1 MRITHIHFPTAFIV
15 ATLVLASCKKL
26 VSVAE
31 PINTITTTEVFST
44 EAQANSA
51 IVGIYTE
58 MINGSSGATG
68 ASSDPGGSTFSAG
81 LTTMLAGL
89 SSDDLIYNQGSGAYE
104 LYNTNHLLYNDVS
117 VNGIWAPPYSYIYGA
132 NSIIGGIAAS
142 TASSLSDSVRR
153 EITAEAKFVRAF
165 SYFYL
170 TNLFGDVPLVLTVD
184 FNQTA
189 GMARTPQAQVYQQI
203 IQDLKDAQAA
213 LPGDYSVGLGERIR
227 PNQWAATALLAR
239 AYLYTGDYTDA
250 ATQAGAVI
258 GNTAEYSLVSSLNGV
273 FLKNSTEAI
282 WQLQQNTSDPGI
294 GTATPEGVLLLPNP
308 LNTGFA
314 EYSLSPQ
321 LLGAF
326 ETGDQRRLDWV
337 DSTNDADP
345 GIYAGVGTG
354 GMYYY
359 PYKYKTGSYNYS
371 VGGTATEYY
380 MVLRLAEQYLIRAE
394 AEANGAAGGTS
405 AAIADLNVIRGRAA
419 LPALSPSLTQAQVI
433 TAVAHERQ
441 TELFA
446 EWGHRWLDLKR
457 TGQADAVLSVIPLK
471 QPWLGAYQLL
481 YPIPY
486 TETVDDPNL
495 VQNPGYN

>member
-1 MRITHIHFPTAFIV
+1 MHYNHKLLAVFFLLFIPGLD
-15 ATLVLASCKKL
+15 ACKKL
-26 VSVAE
+26 VSVPE
-31 PINTITTTEVFST
+31 PINSITTTEVFST
-44 EAQANSA
+44 DAQANSA
-51 IVGIYTE
+51 IAGIYTE
-58 MINGSSGATG
+58 MINGSTGATG
-68 ASSDPGGSTFSAG
+68 SNAGAGFSTFSAG
-81 LTTMLAGL
+81 LTTILAGL
-89 SSDDLIYNQGSGAYE
+89 SSDELINNQGSESVGLE
-104 LYNTNHLLYNDVS
+104 LYNTNHLLYNDGE
-117 VNGIWAPPYSYIYGA
+117 VNALWTPAYSYIYGA
-132 NSIIGGIAAS
+132 NSIMGGIAAS
-142 TASSLSDSVRR
+142 TSSLLSDSVRT
-153 EITAEAKFVRAF
+153 ELTAEAKFIRAF
-165 SYFYL
+165 CYFYL
-170 TNLFGDVPLVLTVD
+170 TNLFGDVPLVLTIN

-189 GMARTPQAQVYQQI
+189 GMASTPQAQVYQQI

-250 ATQAGAVI
+250 ATQASAVI
-258 GNTAEYSLVSSLNGV
+258 GNTAEYSLVSNLNGV
-273 FLKNSTEAI
+273 FLTNSTEAI
-282 WQLQQNTSDPGI
+282 WQLQQNTSAPGV
-294 GTATPEGVLLLPNP
+294 GTATPEGILFLPNP
-308 LNTGFA
+308 LNTG
-314 EYSLSPQ
+314 YPDYILSPQ

-326 ETGDQRRLDWV
+326 EPGDQRRLSWV
-337 DSTNDADP
+337 DSTNNSYN
-345 GIYAGVGTG
+345 ISTSTSL
-354 GMYYY
+354 YYF
-359 PYKYKTGSYNYS
+359 PFKYKTGSYNYS

-394 AEANGAAGGTS
+394 AEANGAGGGTS
-405 AAIADLNVIRGRAA
+405 AAIADLNMIRGRAG
-419 LPALSPSLTQAQVI
+419 LPALSASLTPAQVI